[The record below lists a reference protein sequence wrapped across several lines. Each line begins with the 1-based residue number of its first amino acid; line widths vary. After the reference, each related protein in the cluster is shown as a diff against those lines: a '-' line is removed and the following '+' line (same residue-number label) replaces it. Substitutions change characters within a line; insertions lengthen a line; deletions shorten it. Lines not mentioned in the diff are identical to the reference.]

1 MTSVMHAQGGADK
14 EERSLDEWLAYI
26 AREEAAGDRVAEAEL
41 LQVQS
46 TKNLCIDR
54 LIVIALPYLRM
65 ARH

>member
-41 LQVQS
+41 LQVH
-46 TKNLCIDR
+46 R
-54 LIVIALPYLRM
+54 
-65 ARH
+65 